1 LEPNILREGQLAQI
15 VSEPV
20 TSAALP
26 GTSPYRLLDTNG
38 VRMRSVRAA
47 IDRVAPTDATV
58 LITGES
64 GTGKE
69 LVARAVHER
78 SPRNNR
84 PFVKVNCAALPADL
98 LESELFGYE
107 QGAFTGAHRTKPGK
121 FELANG
127 GTILL
132 DEIGDLPITL
142 QAKLLQVLQDGEFSP
157 LGSRQDIR
165 ADVRVIAAT
174 NKDLDALV
182 AADHFRHDLYY
193 RINVMR
199 IDVPPL
205 RERPDEIS
213 VLLAYFLDKYAAQY
227 GLERFSVSDETA
239 CIFMKYSWPGNVRE
253 LENCVK
259 RLVVLGTEDWVQ
271 AELGRRLHGAG
282 LDPAPVPPMVSAR
295 QQAQT
300 SNGNGHDH
308 ANGNGNGNGNG
319 HAGLRDIS
327 RKAALQAEALALRM
341 VLDEVHWHRAEAAK
355 RLKVSYR
362 TLLSK
367 IKQHGLEVVVL
378 CALISAAV
386 P

>member
-1 LEPNILREGQLAQI
+1 M
-15 VSEPV
+15 SEP
-20 TSAALP
+20 TISPGPA
-26 GTSPYRLLDTNG
+26 GTSSYSLLHTNG
-38 VRMRSVRAA
+38 VRMGPVRAA

-78 SPRNNR
+78 SPRCSR
-84 PFVKVNCAALPADL
+84 PFIKVNCAALPADL
-98 LESELFGYE
+98 LESELLGYE
-107 QGAFTGAHRTKPGK
+107 QGAFTGAHRAKPGK
-121 FELANG
+121 FELADG

-157 LGSRQDIR
+157 LGSRQDVR
-165 ADVRVIAAT
+165 VDVRVIAAT
-174 NKDLDALV
+174 NKDLDTLV
-182 AADHFRHDLYY
+182 ATDHFRRDLYY

-205 RERPDEIS
+205 RERAEEIPF
-213 VLLAYFLDKYAAQY
+213 LLAYFLDKYSARY
-227 GLERFSVSDETA
+227 GLERLSVSDATIR
-239 CIFMKYSWPGNVRE
+239 IFLKYSWPGNVRE

-259 RLVVLGTEDWVQ
+259 RLVVLGTEDWIPV
-271 AELGRRLHGAG
+271 ELGRRLPSGVAP
-282 LDPAPVPPMVSAR
+282 DPASLPPAAPGGHQAPAQVP
-295 QQAQT
+295 
-300 SNGNGHDH
+300 NGNGHSDGNGNGNDH
-308 ANGNGNGNGNG
+308 ANGNGHVSGD
-319 HAGLRDIS
+319 AGLREIS
-327 RKAALQAEALALRM
+327 RKAALQAEALALRV

-367 IKQHGLEVVVL
+367 IKQHGLEVVAL
-378 CALISAAV
+378 CAIIGAAAS
-386 P
+386 

>member
-1 LEPNILREGQLAQI
+1 
-15 VSEPV
+15 
-20 TSAALP
+20 
-26 GTSPYRLLDTNG
+26 
-38 VRMRSVRAA
+38 MRSVRAA

-78 SPRNNR
+78 SPRYNR
-84 PFVKVNCAALPADL
+84 PFIKVNCAALPADL
-98 LESELFGYE
+98 LESELLGYE
-107 QGAFTGAHRTKPGK
+107 QGAFTGAHRAKPGK
-121 FELANG
+121 FELADG

-132 DEIGDLPITL
+132 DEIGDLPINL

-157 LGSRQDIR
+157 LGGRQDIR
-165 ADVRVIAAT
+165 VDVRVVAAT

-182 AADHFRHDLYY
+182 ATDHFRHDLYY

-205 RERPDEIS
+205 RERLDEIS
-213 VLLAYFLDKYAAQY
+213 FLLAYFLDKYSARY
-227 GLERFSVSDETA
+227 GLERLRVSDETVRA
-239 CIFMKYSWPGNVRE
+239 FMKYSWPGNIRE

-259 RLVVLGTEDWVQ
+259 RLVVLGTEDWIP
-271 AELGRRLHGAG
+271 AEFGRRLHAAMP
-282 LDPAPVPPMVSAR
+282 DPAPLPPSATSGHPAQVPD
-295 QQAQT
+295 
-300 SNGNGHDH
+300 GNGHDA
-308 ANGNGNGNGNG
+308 ANGNGYANDNGHANDHSHATDNG

-327 RKAALQAEALALRM
+327 RQAALRAEALALRM
-341 VLDEVHWHRAEAAK
+341 VLDEVRWHRAEAAK

-367 IKQHGLEVVVL
+367 IKQHGLEVVTL
-378 CALISAAV
+378 CALIGAV
-386 P
+386 AS

>member
-1 LEPNILREGQLAQI
+1 LAQI
-15 VSEPV
+15 VSEPTITQAPAGASSYNLLH
-20 TSAALP
+20 TS
-26 GTSPYRLLDTNG
+26 G

-78 SPRNNR
+78 SPRYKQ
-84 PFVKVNCAALPADL
+84 PFIKVNCAALPADL
-98 LESELFGYE
+98 LESELLGYE
-107 QGAFTGAHRTKPGK
+107 QGAFTGAHRAKPGK

-132 DEIGDLPITL
+132 DEIGDLPINL

-165 ADVRVIAAT
+165 VDVRVIAAT
-174 NKDLDALV
+174 NKDLDTLV
-182 AADHFRHDLYY
+182 ATDHFRRDLYY

-205 RERPDEIS
+205 RERPEEIPF
-213 VLLAYFLDKYAAQY
+213 LLAYFLDRYSARY
-227 GLERFSVSDETA
+227 GLERLRVSDETVR
-239 CIFMKYSWPGNVRE
+239 IFMKYSWPGNVRE

-259 RLVVLGTEDWVQ
+259 RLVVLGTEDWIP
-271 AELGRRLHGAG
+271 AELGRRLHGVVP
-282 LDPAPVPPMVSAR
+282 DPASVPPDASVGH
-295 QQAQT
+295 QAQVT
-300 SNGNGHDH
+300 NGNGHDH
-308 ANGNGNGNGNG
+308 GSGQANGNGHGNGD
-319 HAGLRDIS
+319 AGLRDIS
-327 RKAALQAEALALRM
+327 RKAALQAEALALRV

-367 IKQHGLEVVVL
+367 IKQHGLEVVTL
-378 CALISAAV
+378 CAMIGAAAS
-386 P
+386 

>member
-1 LEPNILREGQLAQI
+1 VAQI
-15 VSEPV
+15 MSEP
-20 TSAALP
+20 TIAQGPA
-26 GTSPYRLLDTNG
+26 GTSSYSLLHTNG
-38 VRMRSVRAA
+38 VRMGPVRAA

-78 SPRNNR
+78 SPRCTR
-84 PFVKVNCAALPADL
+84 PFIKVNCAALPADL
-98 LESELFGYE
+98 LESELLGYE
-107 QGAFTGAHRTKPGK
+107 QGAFTGAHRAKPGK
-121 FELANG
+121 FELADG

-132 DEIGDLPITL
+132 DEIGDLPINL

-165 ADVRVIAAT
+165 VDVRVIAAT
-174 NKDLDALV
+174 NKDLDTLV
-182 AADHFRHDLYY
+182 ATDHFRRDLYY

-205 RERPDEIS
+205 RERPEEIPF
-213 VLLAYFLDKYAAQY
+213 LLDYFLDRYSARY
-227 GLERFSVSDETA
+227 GLERLSVSDATVR
-239 CIFMKYSWPGNVRE
+239 IFMKYSWPGNVRE

-259 RLVVLGTEDWVQ
+259 RLVVLGTEDWIP
-271 AELGRRLHGAG
+271 AELGRRLHGVVPDSAS
-282 LDPAPVPPMVSAR
+282 VPPA
-295 QQAQT
+295 APGGHLAPET
-300 SNGNGHDH
+300 NGNGHDH
-308 ANGNGNGNGNG
+308 ETVNGNGHANGNGHGNGD
-319 HAGLRDIS
+319 AGLRDIS
-327 RKAALQAEALALRM
+327 RKAALQAEALALRV

-367 IKQHGLEVVVL
+367 IKQHGLEVVAL
-378 CALISAAV
+378 CAMIGAAAS
-386 P
+386 